1 MGIVAAPRCYRI
13 RLQAVKK
20 GEAKERP
27 GVVVHTSGIS
37 EPQNQVFPQPQLVL
51 SKYVLYFSLSNC
63 NLRTTEEVL

>member
-27 GVVVHTSGIS
+27 GVVVHTKRNLGTAES
-37 EPQNQVFPQPQLVL
+37 
-51 SKYVLYFSLSNC
+51 SLPPTSAC
-63 NLRTTEEVL
+63 VE